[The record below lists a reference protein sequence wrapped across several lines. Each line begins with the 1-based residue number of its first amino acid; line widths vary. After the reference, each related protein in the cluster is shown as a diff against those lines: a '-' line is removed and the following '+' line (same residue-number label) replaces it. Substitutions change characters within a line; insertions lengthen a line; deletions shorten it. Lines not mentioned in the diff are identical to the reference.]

1 MSSGF
6 VYVLSNKAMP
16 GLLKIGHT
24 TRNSGIRKEELYTTG
39 VPIKFEVEIEIS
51 TDNAL
56 HLERKLHSYFGK
68 FRYTSDREFFQ
79 CEIEFT
85 VRQIKKY
92 LESGNA
98 QFDYIS
104 GRASKK
110 YLTEYELNEIV
121 NAKKR
126 RESEIVKMRELDER
140 RLKLE
145 EEEKEITLKFI
156 NDNKKIFNKISF
168 ELDKVVNKTIPLHNK
183 FLKSNAVTIATGI
196 TALVYLPYTVVGAV
210 AYGAYKHF
218 KTDGK
223 SINELHPDFKHGMD
237 RRKKLSISDIEVC
250 NEFLIILKKLYNKN
264 INGFSQLKIDYF
276 LEMNCKSLV
285 FNYSEL
291 TFYARGLL
299 NVSDTGWSFLDDEKK
314 EFEWSFTAE
323 GLLHLESGEFI
334 SHEFLKESKNG
345 DGYFAN
351 DYQNFIS
358 HDQIK
363 Y

>member
-1 MSSGF
+1 MSSGY

-39 VPIKFEVEIEIS
+39 VPAKFEVEIEIS

-56 HLERKLHSYFGK
+56 NLERKLQSYFRK
-68 FRYTSDREFFQ
+68 FRYTVDREFFQ

-85 VRQIKKY
+85 VREIKKY

-110 YLTEYELNEIV
+110 YLTEYELNEIE

-126 RESEIVKMRELDER
+126 REAEIAKNIEIEER
-140 RLKLE
+140 KLKLE
-145 EEEKEITLKFI
+145 AEQKEVTRNFVV
-156 NDNKKIFNKISF
+156 NNKKNFNTVAF
-168 ELDKVVNKTIPLHNK
+168 ELDKVLDKTIPLHEK
-183 FLKSNAVTIATGI
+183 VLKSNSVAIGTGVTAIAF
-196 TALVYLPYTVVGAV
+196 LPYVVVGAV
-210 AYGAYKHF
+210 AYGAYKYF
-218 KTDGK
+218 KDDAKNTLV
-223 SINELHPDFKHGMD
+223 INPDFKRGIN
-237 RRKKLSISDIEVC
+237 RRKNLSASDIEVC
-250 NEFLIILKKLYNKN
+250 NNFLFFLKSCYNQN
-264 INGFSQLKIDYF
+264 INGFHNLRFEYLKSKD
-276 LEMNCKSLV
+276 KSLL
-285 FNYSEL
+285 FNHSDL
-291 TFYARGLL
+291 NFYARGLL
-299 NVSDTGWSFLDDEKK
+299 NVPESGWDFLKDEKK
-314 EFEWSFTAE
+314 KFEWSFTAE
-323 GLLHLESGEFI
+323 GLLHLVSGEFI
-334 SHEFLKESKNG
+334 PNQFIKESKNG
-345 DGYFAN
+345 DGYFAY